1 MEEQDRLHYCLNRAW
16 LGKLRWTMPI
26 DLNALAT
33 LAVVARTRSFRAA
46 ADQLGVTRSAVSQAV
61 RKLEDALGTALLRRT
76 TRSVALTE
84 AGEALLDRITPALA
98 EIAAAAQAAA
108 AQDGRP
114 VGLLRLAVSSIA
126 ENFLSGDMLA
136 SFLVANPGVRLDVL
150 VTDAEF
156 DIVEAGFD
164 AGVRLGEV
172 IERDMIAVPVS
183 KDQRQ
188 IVVAAPAYLAAAGTP
203 RHPRELMQHRCIGW
217 RSSAEAAPYRWE
229 FTEDGRDFAV
239 TVAPDMTTNEM
250 ALMVKMARA
259 GFGLTIGMAETF
271 MPWLSRGELC
281 EVLEPFCPPLPGFF
295 LFYPSRRHL
304 PNKLRALVN
313 HVRDW
318 RKSQK

>member
-1 MEEQDRLHYCLNRAW
+1 M
-16 LGKLRWTMPI
+16 KV

-33 LAVVARTRSFRAA
+33 VAVVARACSFRAA

-61 RKLEDALGTALLRRT
+61 RKVEDALGMAVLRRT

-84 AGEALLDRITPALA
+84 AGEALLDRVAPALA
-98 EIAAAAQAAA
+98 EIEAATQIAAAHQ
-108 AQDGRP
+108 GKP

-126 ENFLSGDMLA
+126 ESFLSGDLLA
-136 SFLVANPGVRLDVL
+136 SFLRSYTDIRLDVL

-156 DIVEAGFD
+156 DIVAAGFD

-183 KDQRQ
+183 REQHQ

-203 RHPRELMQHRCIGW
+203 LHPRELTQHRCIGW
-217 RSSAEAAPYRWE
+217 RPAVEAAPYRWE
-229 FTEDGRDFAV
+229 FTGDGREFAV
-239 TVAPDMTTNEM
+239 TVEPEMTTNDM
-250 ALMVKMARA
+250 ALMLKMACA
-259 GFGLTIGMAETF
+259 GAGLTIGMAETF
-271 MPWLSRGELC
+271 APLLDTGKLRA
-281 EVLEPFCPPLPGFF
+281 VLGPYCPPLPGFY

-304 PNKLRALVN
+304 PMKLRALVD

-318 RKSQK
+318 RAERT